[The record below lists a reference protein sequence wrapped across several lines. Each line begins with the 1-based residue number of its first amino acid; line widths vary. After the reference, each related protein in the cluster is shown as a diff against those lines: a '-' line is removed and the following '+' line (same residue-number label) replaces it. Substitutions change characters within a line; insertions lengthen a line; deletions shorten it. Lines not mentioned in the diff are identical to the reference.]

1 MGDVGGRDREIKAGT
16 KVVIA
21 EGVLRSTGRDGRAER
36 APTASDEATARLR
49 ILLVAAGTAERYW
62 IAFGILICGKN
73 RHNCRTG
80 HGRVYLG
87 HCRDRDCS
95 CRDTPLP
102 VRRCRDSAR
111 GDVQTR
117 IGDKTELLAASSHAV
132 ELPGHGVGSK
142 IAGNGNELLRF

>member
-21 EGVLRSTGRDGRAER
+21 EGVLRSTARDGRAER

-87 HCRDRDCS
+87 TSLYRNFSLRHP
-95 CRDTPLP
+95 PLP
-102 VRRCRDSAR
+102 LTPCPTS
-111 GDVQTR
+111 
-117 IGDKTELLAASSHAV
+117 
-132 ELPGHGVGSK
+132 
-142 IAGNGNELLRF
+142 